1 MLRFVPDTWLDGLLR
16 PLLLADPAAGLYSE
30 THAPDWR
37 FAALL
42 LALGVAGLW
51 RGRAVADASGRA
63 SALLTPAQWRAVL
76 GLLLG
81 FYLWTAVS
89 GNARYFMWGL
99 MLVGPLAV
107 LAVCRLP
114 LSRFL
119 KNAALLLVVSVQGFS
134 VWVTYE
140 PNVWALRPWHRG
152 PGLDMEP
159 HPIAERPAVFLTIGA
174 ISHSILVPFMHPN
187 SRWSN
192 VSGQQDLVPG
202 MLQYER
208 LQALLDAPLPKYGV
222 VRATRLVLTDD
233 NQPTEQAW
241 AIIRRAFLR
250 QGLAPTGKP
259 CSFVRAGVGG
269 LPFEITN
276 AKPMESG
283 FWFCEIERV
292 SVAPEA
298 MTGRYAPQFDDVFA
312 QIERRCPRFF
322 PENDALTRPSDE
334 GVVRLYS
341 RSDTTVYV
349 THSQE
354 VFFKNMRSLNPTRVG
369 TVAEVREGRFALE
382 CTRLPGRY
390 VPPWARP

>member
-16 PLLLADPAAGLYSE
+16 PFLLADPVAGLYSE
-30 THAPDWR
+30 TQAPDWR

-42 LALGVAGLW
+42 LLLA
-51 RGRAVADASGRA
+51 AVALTRWRLAGTARA
-63 SALLTPAQWRAVL
+63 ITRGQGSALL
-76 GLLLG
+76 GLMLG
-81 FYLWTAVS
+81 FYVWTAVS
-89 GNARYFMWGL
+89 GNARYYFWGL
-99 MLVGPLAV
+99 MLVGPLVVMVAGW
-107 LAVCRLP
+107 LP

-119 KNAALLLVVSVQGFS
+119 KNAALLLVVAVQGFS
-134 VWVTYE
+134 VWATYE
-140 PNVWALRPWHRG
+140 TNVWALRPWHRG

-159 HPIAERPAVFLTIGA
+159 SAVAEKPAVFLTIGA
-174 ISHSILVPFMHPN
+174 ISHSILVPFMHPQ

-202 MLQYER
+202 MRQYER
-208 LQALLDAPLPKYGV
+208 LMQMLDSPLPKYGV
-222 VRATRLVLTDD
+222 IRASRLVLTDD
-233 NQPTEQAW
+233 KQPTEQAW

-259 CSFVRAGVGG
+259 CDFVRAGIGG
-269 LPFEITN
+269 LPFEVTGSPPI
-276 AKPMESG
+276 ESG

-292 SVAPEA
+292 PVAPEA
-298 MTGRYAPQFDDVFA
+298 RTGRYAPQFDDVFA

-322 PENDALTRPSDE
+322 PENDAHTRPSDE
-334 GVVRLYS
+334 GVVRLYA

-354 VFFKNMRSLNPTRVG
+354 VYFKNMRSLNPTRVG
-369 TVAEVREGRFALE
+369 TIAEVREGRFTLE

-390 VPPWARP
+390 QPPWERS